1 MPSKLAIRK
10 RGVKSLLPGVSKQI
24 SFQIFL
30 KSEIEQEFLTVIGKL
45 FHTRGPATE
54 NALEAMLD
62 PAKGM
67 ARTSQSEDR
76 SDLLFT
82 RMWSLSAR

>member
-1 MPSKLAIRK
+1 MTCYTLKCRASRRFASVELSHYSQACPK
-10 RGVKSLLPGVSKQI
+10 RYVFK
-24 SFQIFL
+24 FFL

-54 NALEAMLD
+54 NALEAMFD

-67 ARTSQSEDR
+67 ARTS
-76 SDLLFT
+76 
-82 RMWSLSAR
+82 